1 MIGVRRA
8 RLRSLP
14 GSLLGSLSRPG
25 RMVERNLLVYRRTAM
40 VVISGFFEPL
50 FYLFSMGYGVG
61 ALVGD
66 LPLDNGQKV
75 PYAVFVAP
83 ALLATAAM
91 NGAIYETTNN
101 FFEKLKYA
109 KLYDAIISTPMAID
123 DVARGEIM
131 WALLRGSLYVVG
143 FLGVVSLLGVLGLGL
158 ISSPLGILAFPAA
171 MLVGAA
177 FAAAGMAATTFVRR
191 WQDFDYI
198 QLAIMPMFLFSATF
212 YPISAYPPALQAVV
226 QCTPLYRGVHM
237 IRALTTGTPDAAVAL
252 DVAYL
257 AAMTVICM
265 AIASRRMNR
274 LLMS

>member
-1 MIGVRRA
+1 MIGVRSL

-14 GSLLGSLSRPG
+14 GTVLGSLTRPG

-61 ALVGD
+61 ALIGKV
-66 LPLDNGQKV
+66 PLDNGQEV
-75 PYAVFVAP
+75 PYAVFIAP

-91 NGAIYETTNN
+91 NGAIYETTHN

-109 KLYDAIISTPMAID
+109 KLYDAIISTPMAIG

-131 WALLRGSLYVVG
+131 WALLRGSMYVVG
-143 FLGVVSLLGVLGLGL
+143 FLAVVSLLGVLGLGL
-158 ISSPLGILAFPAA
+158 IASPLGILAFPAA

-177 FAAAGMAATTFVRR
+177 FASAGMAATTFVRR

-226 QCTPLYRGVHM
+226 QGTPLYRGVHL
-237 IRALTTGTPDAAVAL
+237 IRVLTTGTPDVWIAL

-257 AAMTVICM
+257 TAMTAICM
-265 AIASRRMNR
+265 VIVSRRMNR